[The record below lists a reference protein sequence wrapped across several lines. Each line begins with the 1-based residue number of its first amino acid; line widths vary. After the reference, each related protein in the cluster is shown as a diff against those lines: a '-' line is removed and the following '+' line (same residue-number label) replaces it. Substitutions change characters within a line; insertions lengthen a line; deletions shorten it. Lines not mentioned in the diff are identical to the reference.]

1 MKWVYEII
9 SFFSL
14 LCSIFVIVVTVKK
27 IQMTIMHILILQIII
42 LEMGDEVNILLG
54 ILSDIK
60 GKLNFEKNSFRIHIC

>member
-1 MKWVYEII
+1 MK
-9 SFFSL
+9 
-14 LCSIFVIVVTVKK
+14 
-27 IQMTIMHILILQIII
+27 IMHILILQIII